1 MAAARKKI
9 NPRAFGSCW
18 PSPDQIALLRACC
31 LEGAPALEAWARW
44 KTHSAAIGWDHLDL
58 GSRRLL
64 PLLYRNLARLGLSGE
79 EISPLKNYYRLAW
92 AANRLL
98 FAKFRPILTALEAEK
113 IPLMILKGA
122 ALAPLYYRD
131 EGARPMS
138 DVDFLF
144 PPERAPQ
151 AFAVL
156 RELGW
161 QPVHGDMAAVTEI
174 THSYTFKNEAGEE
187 IDPHW
192 HALHECCRPHDDD
205 SFWEASVPLHLEGF
219 SVRAMCPTD
228 QLLHVCSH
236 GLRWNRTPPLRWIA
250 DAAMIIHAAGPAL
263 SWDRLAAQA
272 SERRLSRAVF
282 SALLYLQEALHL
294 SLPAS
299 ALDNLKKT
307 PESFLEKKEF
317 QWKTHPP
324 GWWGP
329 LPVEA
334 CLWFRLSRGQRFIR
348 QLAGLPR
355 YFRLLHNF
363 PNYRKL
369 LRYMFFL
376 PWKHLQRKAGPK
388 P

>member
-1 MAAARKKI
+1 MVATRKKI
-9 NPRAFGSCW
+9 DRRAFGSCW
-18 PSPDQIALLRACC
+18 PAPDQIALLRACC
-31 LEGAPALEAWARW
+31 LEGSAALEAWTEW
-44 KTHSAAIGWDHLDL
+44 KAHPAAIGWENLDL
-58 GSRRLL
+58 GSCRLL
-64 PLLYRNLARLGLSGE
+64 PLLYRNLSRLGPPPD
-79 EISPLKNYYRLAW
+79 EISPLKKHYRLAW

-98 FAKFRPILTALEAEK
+98 LAKFRPILAALEAEK

-122 ALAPLYYRD
+122 ALSPLYYRD

-138 DVDFLF
+138 DIDFLF
-144 PPERAPQ
+144 HPQQAPQ

-156 RELGW
+156 RKLGW
-161 QPVHGDMAAVTEI
+161 QPVHRHMPAVVEI

-192 HALHECCRPHDDD
+192 HALHECCRAHDDD
-205 SFWEASVPLHLEGF
+205 SFWEASRPLALEGF
-219 SVRAMCPTD
+219 TVRAMCPAD

-236 GLRWNRTPPLRWIA
+236 GLRWNRTPPLRWVA
-250 DAAMIIHAAGPAL
+250 DAVMILHAAGPELA
-263 SWDRLAAQA
+263 WDRLLSQAAD
-272 SERRLSRAVF
+272 RRLNRAVF
-282 SALLYLQEALHL
+282 SALLYLREILHVP
-294 SLPAS
+294 LPES
-299 ALDNLKKT
+299 VLETLKKT
-307 PESFLEKKEF
+307 PLSLLEKKEF
-317 QWKTHPP
+317 RWKTHPP

-334 CLWFRLSRGQRFIR
+334 CLWFRLTRGQSLAR

-369 LRYMFFL
+369 LRYTFFL
-376 PWKHLQRKAGPK
+376 LWKHLQRKAGPK